1 MKKIYILLGSLF
13 FITACSTDLD
23 QTPPN
28 LAESDTLTSYGE
40 VLNAA
45 YFYQLGTV
53 TPLAVMGEFRSD
65 NALMDES
72 PYTEFDEYD
81 SGLTLMED
89 QFFGPFYTAA
99 YKSILSANN
108 VIENSEDATEVAEAK
123 FLRALSYFKLVQ
135 VFGDVP
141 VNLSATPSLTDTSIL
156 VRQPAADVYND
167 IIIPDFTDAINGL
180 DNSLIFDGRATKIAA
195 QALLGKAYVVMGD
208 FPNAEIYLST
218 VISEAPGAGI
228 SLKTNYNEI
237 FGEANEIENSE
248 IIYSN
253 NITGSITDEY
263 EESSDFWN
271 WFVGDDSKADLPVDQ
286 DLIAAFDAVAG
297 DITNPVSDPFRPDNG
312 DLRRKTIINTVD
324 ITVVDPIT
332 EEVTVIGEQEV
343 LTVRKFPK
351 EGGLGT
357 EHDWIEIRLA
367 DVILLYAEALNENGT
382 AASTV
387 LPLLDD
393 IRTRA
398 GLNSLTGTVS
408 SQADVR
414 QVIADE
420 RRLELAFEG
429 HRWFDLV
436 RTGTASAE
444 MGQTINSDYYL
455 FPTPVSEVLATNG
468 VITQNAG
475 Y

>member
-13 FITACSTDLD
+13 LITSCSTDLD
-23 QTPPN
+23 QSPSN
-28 LAESDTLTSYGE
+28 IASADSLTDFEG

-45 YFYQLGTV
+45 YYYQLGTV

-65 NALMDES
+65 NALMEEA

-81 SGLTLMED
+81 NGLTAMED

-108 VIENSEDATEVAEAK
+108 VIENSSDDTEIGEAK
-123 FLRALSYFKLVQ
+123 FLRALTYFKLVK
-135 VFGDVP
+135 VFGDVT
-141 VNLSATPSLTDTSIL
+141 VNLLASPSLTDTSVL
-156 VRQPAADVYND
+156 VRRSASDVYND
-167 IIIPDFTDAINGL
+167 VIIPDLTDAMAVLSTTIN
-180 DNSLIFDGRATKIAA
+180 DGRASKYAA
-195 QALLGKAYVVMGD
+195 QALLGKVYVTMGN
-208 FPNAEIYLST
+208 FASAEPHLAA
-218 VISEAPGAGI
+218 VVNGAAGAGI
-228 SLKTNYNEI
+228 MLNANYNEI
-237 FGEANEIENSE
+237 FGAANEIENSE
-248 IIYSN
+248 IIFSTQ
-253 NITGSITDEY
+253 ITGSIVDEY
-263 EESSDFWN
+263 TFGSDFWN
-271 WFVGDDSKADLPVDQ
+271 WFVGDDPKANYPVSTS
-286 DLIAAFDAVAG
+286 LVAAFDA
-297 DITNPVSDPFRPDNG
+297 SDASG
-312 DLRRKTIINTVD
+312 GGTDLRRA
-324 ITVVDPIT
+324 
-332 EEVTVIGEQEV
+332 VTLADDG
-343 LTVRKFPK
+343 LTAIKFPK
-351 EGGLGT
+351 EGGQGT

-367 DVILLYAEALNENGT
+367 DVILLYAETLNENGSP
-382 AASTV
+382 ASTV

-398 GLNSLTGTVS
+398 GLNSLTGTVT

-444 MGQTINSDYYL
+444 MGETINSNYYV
-455 FPTPVSEVLATNG
+455 FPVPISEILATRG
-468 VITQNAG
+468 VITQNTG